1 MTILLDAIEIGKNFG
16 GHRAVDQCS
25 IGVER
30 QSVTGLIGPNGAGK
44 TTFFNLIS
52 GFYRP
57 DEGQVFF
64 DGRRIDGLPPHQIV
78 RRGMVRTFQNPRELR
93 EMTVLENMML
103 YPKKQMGEWMW
114 RPIFSP
120 ARVRHQER
128 ENQDR
133 AEGVLEFVQLIDLKD
148 EFAKNLSGGQKKLLE
163 LARTLMCDP
172 EMILLDEPGAGVN
185 PTLMKQLGRN
195 ILELRDQ
202 GKTFLLIEH
211 DIDVITTLCDMV
223 VVMAKGQVLAKGTF
237 EEIKKDVRVLDAYLG
252 G

>member
-1 MTILLDAIEIGKNFG
+1 
-16 GHRAVDQCS
+16 
-25 IGVER
+25 
-30 QSVTGLIGPNGAGK
+30 
-44 TTFFNLIS
+44 
-52 GFYRP
+52 
-57 DEGQVFF
+57 
-64 DGRRIDGLPPHQIV
+64 V
-78 RRGMVRTFQNPRELR
+78 RRGLARTFQIPRELR

-103 YPKKQMGEWMW
+103 FPQQQRGEKIWFPLFAPGRM
-114 RPIFSP
+114 
-120 ARVRHQER
+120 AEQER
-128 ENQDR
+128 ELR
-133 AEGVLEFVQLIDLKD
+133 EKAEARLEFVQLIDLKD
-148 EFAKNLSGGQKKLLE
+148 ELAKNLSGGQKKLLE

-211 DIDVITTLCDMV
+211 DLDVITTLCDIV

>member
-25 IGVER
+25 IDVER
-30 QSVTGLIGPNGAGK
+30 QSITGLIGPNGAGK

-64 DGRRIDGLPPHQIV
+64 DGRRIDGLPPHQVV

-103 YPKKQMGEWMW
+103 YPKNQMGEWMW
-114 RPIFSP
+114 RPFFSS
-120 ARVRHQER
+120 ARVWRQER
-128 ENQDR
+128 EIQDR

-211 DIDVITTLCDMV
+211 DLDVITTLCDIV